1 MTDIDQVI
9 DTLKEYTTLTETDAW
24 GHDQRVCCGVTDGLP
39 HAEDCRPY
47 QALMA
52 AQRIKT
58 LIWPDDNAGL
68 AGEIRYRRR

>member
-1 MTDIDQVI
+1 MNDIDQVI

-39 HAEDCRPY
+39 HALDCGPH

-52 AQRIKT
+52 AERIKT

>member
-24 GHDQRVCCGVTDGLP
+24 GHDQRVCCGVTDGQP
-39 HAEDCRPY
+39 HAEDCRPQ

-52 AQRIKT
+52 ALRIKT